1 MGIVGIF
8 GTMDKQT
15 LSWLLD
21 AIETAPNIESLD
33 GVRVTV
39 EWFYEMD
46 KDFETFDYLMGRINN
61 KYKLL

>member
-1 MGIVGIF
+1 MGIMDIF

-21 AIETAPNIESLD
+21 AIETSPNLESLD

-39 EWFYEMD
+39 EWFYDMD
-46 KDFETFDYLMGRINN
+46 KDFETFEYLMGRINN
-61 KYKLL
+61 KSKLL

>member
-1 MGIVGIF
+1 MGIMDIF

-21 AIETAPNIESLD
+21 AIETAPNLESLD

-39 EWFYEMD
+39 EWFYDMD
-46 KDFETFDYLMGRINN
+46 KDFETFEYLMGRINN
-61 KYKLL
+61 KSKLL

>member
-1 MGIVGIF
+1 MGIMDIF

-39 EWFYEMD
+39 EWFYDMD
-46 KDFETFDYLMGRINN
+46 KDFETFEYLMGRINN
-61 KYKLL
+61 KSKLL

>member
-1 MGIVGIF
+1 MGIMDIF

-21 AIETAPNIESLD
+21 AIETAPNLESLD

-39 EWFYEMD
+39 EWFYDMD
-46 KDFETFDYLMGRINN
+46 KDFETFEYLIGRINN
-61 KYKLL
+61 KSKLL

>member
-15 LSWLLD
+15 LNWLLD

-33 GVRVTV
+33 GVRFTI
-39 EWFYEMD
+39 EWFYDMD
-46 KDFETFDYLMGRINN
+46 KDFETFEYLMGRINN
-61 KYKLL
+61 KSKLL